1 MDPTL
6 PNLFYLAVLAGFFIF
21 IALEALSFR
30 RIARRDPER
39 ARRYRGYSLPDAA
52 TSLTLGAGNVVVRAG
67 EALVQVALIAA
78 LAAVS
83 PFVLD
88 MSSWWM
94 WPLVVLGID
103 FCFYWDHRF
112 HHRVRIGW
120 AGHVPHHSSEYFN
133 LTTALRQSWT
143 RSTRIPFYVPL
154 GLFFPAW
161 AVLIAGAVELAAA
174 FWTHTERIGRLP
186 RWVEFIFVTPSSHR
200 VHHGSDDEYL
210 DKNYGGIF
218 LIWDRLFGTFTEE
231 TFTPTYGLT
240 TNVGTYNPIKVNIH
254 EWGDIIRDVRHARTW
269 RERLG
274 YAFGPPGWTPE
285 GGDPRSPASRT
296 ATATA
301 TATPAATPEPEPNS
315 TPDREPSL
323 T

>member
-6 PNLFYLAVLAGFFIF
+6 SNSFYLAVLAGFLTFIG
-21 IALEALSFR
+21 LEALSFR
-30 RIARRDPER
+30 RMARRDPQR
-39 ARRYRGYSLPDAA
+39 AKRYRGYSLPDAA

-67 EALVQVALIAA
+67 EGVVQIALIAA

-83 PFVLD
+83 PFVLSMD
-88 MSSWWM
+88 SWWM
-94 WPLVVLGID
+94 WILVVLGID

-143 RSTRIPFYVPL
+143 RVTRVPFYVPL
-154 GLFFPAW
+154 GLFFPSW
-161 AVLIAGAVELAAA
+161 AVLIAGSVELAAA

-186 RWVEFIFVTPSSHR
+186 RWAEYILVTPSSHR

-210 DKNYGGIF
+210 DKNYGGIL
-218 LIWDRLFGTFTEE
+218 LIWDRLFGTFVEE

-240 TNVGTYNPIKVNIH
+240 TNIHTYNPIKVNLH
-254 EWGDIIRDVRHARTW
+254 EWGDIIRDIRHARTW
-269 RERLG
+269 GECLG
-274 YAFGPPGWTPE
+274 YAFGPPGWTPA
-285 GGDPRSPASRT
+285 GGDSRAAAASQT
-296 ATATA
+296 ATA
-301 TATPAATPEPEPNS
+301 PASAPAPGP
-315 TPDREPSL
+315 
-323 T
+323 